1 MDTLCCNV
9 EQGVAV
15 RVVGDERH
23 DGVILLDH
31 WGVRQLFKVIRPGIY
46 RIYRR
51 KKSAIGSTWLC
62 GGCPQPK
69 CASRP
74 PGKPSTAPSPPP
86 SWKIVN
92 AQWGKLSVKNWDC
105 ECSVKKVSWSDGY
118 LSRTVPWV
126 SHWYSWPRLP
136 PCVNGGC
143 RIQQYYYPLDIFLF
157 LPQPTFGHQEPTRH
171 K

>member
-51 KKSAIGSTWLC
+51 KKSAIGST
-62 GGCPQPK
+62 
-69 CASRP
+69 
-74 PGKPSTAPSPPP
+74 
-86 SWKIVN
+86 
-92 AQWGKLSVKNWDC
+92 
-105 ECSVKKVSWSDGY
+105 
-118 LSRTVPWV
+118 
-126 SHWYSWPRLP
+126 
-136 PCVNGGC
+136 
-143 RIQQYYYPLDIFLF
+143 
-157 LPQPTFGHQEPTRH
+157 
-171 K
+171 